1 MTISLLHAFTN
12 PKADGGDATIV
23 RPSNWN
29 AEHTLTQATDRMLGR
44 VTASTGVTEELTS
57 TQVRTFIGYGNPPST
72 DGLPLGSTSFYWS
85 DLFLASG
92 GVINFNNDITLTHAT
107 DTLSGGGGQLLWTFG
122 NTSTP
127 PIRAVNNSD
136 NANVN
141 TAQFDGDR
149 ATVAN
154 GDSAYI
160 QMRLS
165 DSAGNQDAFARLTW
179 YADDVTSGSEDGTLK
194 IGVITAG
201 TMADEIFINGSA
213 IMPAANDELALGT
226 AALQFSD
233 LFLAS
238 GGIINWNNG
247 DITWTHSSGGVTQ
260 DGGYFQVKNA
270 DLASTHAIYVVNNVN
285 TATAS
290 VAVFEGDRSAPTN
303 NDQAHI
309 DLRLSDS
316 AGNQDVFARIKWL
329 ATDVT
334 STSEDGWM
342 YFGVTTAGTYA
353 DELILS
359 GTALFPQTTGG
370 LALGTSSLGFSDIH
384 LSTGA
389 DINWNSG
396 ESRIIQSTP
405 NYMYFDGA
413 CFEYN
418 YNDAT
423 TFGAIVYMQASEDVA
438 YQNILSIGHDRATP
452 TANDSASISLRLAD
466 STGTATSF
474 GRIQWQGTT
483 ITAGSEECTMYL
495 RTSQA
500 GIMRDALTLSK
511 NNVAATTN
519 AGANVVAIG
528 LTNYLMQTTDYTLS
542 SVGTEQKLFNQ
553 TTNGT
558 LTLPLGVYEFECFL
572 YLTTMSATSGNYA
585 FDPIGAGTAVTDRWG
600 QYAIGIDNTTPL
612 SAGAWSGS
620 ASVTQQTVASAV
632 TAGTG
637 TGAVVTHKGMFRI
650 TTGGTIIPSITLV
663 TANAA
668 VVKAGSYFKITKF
681 GDSNAT
687 VGAWT

>member
-1 MTISLLHAFTN
+1 MTVSLTHSFTN
-12 PKADGGDATIV
+12 PKADGGDTTIV
-23 RPSNWN
+23 RPSDWN
-29 AEHTLTQATDRMLGR
+29 AEHVITMATSRLLGR
-44 VTASTGVTEELTS
+44 TTASTGAVEEISVSADLSLASGTLSLGAGVYKSGGTDVALADGGTGASLTDPGADRILFWDDSAGAMTWLTAGTTLAISTTTLDVASGIYRSGGTDVALADGGTGASLSDPGADRVMFWDDSAGAVTWLTMG
-57 TQVRTFIGYGNPPST
+57 TNLTIT
-72 DGLPLGSTSFYWS
+72 DTTLDATGGGSSDPASDDGDTLGTTSFRWS
-85 DLFLASG
+85 DLFLAPG
-92 GVINFNNDITLTHAT
+92 AVINF
-107 DTLSGGGGQLLWTFG
+107 
-122 NTSTP
+122 
-127 PIRAVNNSD
+127 
-136 NANVN
+136 
-141 TAQFDGDR
+141 
-149 ATVAN
+149 
-154 GDSAYI
+154 
-160 QMRLS
+160 
-165 DSAGNQDAFARLTW
+165 
-179 YADDVTSGSEDGTLK
+179 
-194 IGVITAG
+194 
-201 TMADEIFINGSA
+201 
-213 IMPAANDELALGT
+213 
-226 AALQFSD
+226 
-233 LFLAS
+233 AS
-238 GGIINWNNG
+238 G